1 MKRIRRKRRE
11 RDSGWSE
18 RDLSR
23 HSFYR
28 NSATLF
34 FASSS
39 CSFVVAARSEGIQQP
54 WNFRFKK
61 ALSRKSGEKNYL
73 DNSAHYLC
81 VSHTQYVDEISKIV
95 FKKIVKTSTALI
107 KFWVDFFFLSFSN
120 KSNVYDMHTLIKS
133 LAAQCKFFFPFNKP
147 IREKNIIW
155 L

>member
-1 MKRIRRKRRE
+1 MLLKSEIFIKAKWSMIHWNEANKKEEERE

-107 KFWVDFFFLSFSN
+107 KFWVDFFPFLLKQIKCLRHAYIN
-120 KSNVYDMHTLIKS
+120 KVASCSM
-133 LAAQCKFFFPFNKP
+133 
-147 IREKNIIW
+147 
-155 L
+155 